1 MKISIVIPSFN
12 RGHRIIECLE
22 SVVNQSYYEK
32 EIIVIDNN
40 SSDDTKSIVTNKYPQ
55 VKYFFEGKQGVG
67 HARNLG
73 IKKSTG
79 DWIHILDSD
88 NKFSSKN
95 SLEHL
100 ASLVKENKNN
110 CDVILTSNVNENK
123 KFISFSPLFDQTIDN
138 TIYMKTKGEF
148 SVTASSKWYKENLHP
163 IVKNVIHELGLVIYF
178 KASLENRIYL
188 SSSVIQ
194 QYDTTEVDRVSS
206 IKKNIKQCYDLFI
219 FYSMFLDRYSS
230 KLDTKNYIIFNF
242 KTIIFSLITNNSK
255 KYKFFEFPFFIL
267 RLILRVIPSKILLK
281 LLNTKFI

>member
-1 MKISIVIPSFN
+1 MKISIVIPSYN
-12 RGHRIIECLE
+12 RGHRIIECIE
-22 SVVNQSYYEK
+22 SVLNQSYCNK
-32 EIIVIDNN
+32 EIILIDNN
-40 SSDDTKSIVTNKYPQ
+40 SNDDTKSIVINKYPE
-55 VKYFFEGKQGVG
+55 VKYFFEIKQGVG

-73 IKKSTG
+73 IEKSTG

-100 ASLVKENKNN
+100 VSLIKENKNN

-123 KFISFSPLFDQTIDN
+123 KFISYSPLFDQTIDN
-138 TIYMKTKGEF
+138 SIYMKTKGEF

-178 KASLENRIYL
+178 KASLKNRMYI

-194 QYDTTEVDRVSS
+194 QYDTSEGDRVSS
-206 IKKNIKQCYDLFI
+206 IKKNIDQCYDLFI

-230 KLDTKNYIIFNF
+230 KLDFKNYIIFHL
-242 KTIIFSLITNNSK
+242 KTIIFSLIVNDSK
-255 KYKFFEFPFFIL
+255 KYKFHEFPFYIL
-267 RLILRVIPSKILLK
+267 RLILRIIPSKICLR
-281 LLNTKFI
+281 LLNT